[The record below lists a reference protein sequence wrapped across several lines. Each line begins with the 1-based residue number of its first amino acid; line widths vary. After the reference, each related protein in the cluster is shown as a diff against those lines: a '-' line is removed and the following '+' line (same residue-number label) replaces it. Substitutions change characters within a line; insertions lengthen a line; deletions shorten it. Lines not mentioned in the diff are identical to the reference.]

1 MADSNLAQEQNPD
14 TDGDSLSL
22 YLQYAHLINHA
33 VIAILCPICGVVVGS
48 TYMVLSFLTMIDV
61 LVTAAAVAAGGGLPH
76 SSSSSATH

>member
-33 VIAILCPICGVVVGS
+33 VIAILCPICGVVGS
-48 TYMVLSFLTMIDV
+48 TYMVQSFLTMIDV